1 MPQWLKDAIKYLP
14 YAWLGIKVM
23 LQLYRA
29 KVKQEGFRE
38 ALKQQREMRV
48 EAERQLNLERR
59 RAKSDDERLR
69 AALDD
74 EARRR
79 GQPPS

>member
-23 LQLYRA
+23 WQLYRA